1 MAKRKP
7 KGRVGQGRRKPR
19 TPTQYF
25 AQPKRQQQ
33 SQLKAARVVS
43 TMRMEKIS
51 LTRAAHEE
59 GISPATVRRHARSA
73 LRKTS
78 QGTYKARAS
87 DRMVR
92 VLVIPAPNGL
102 AEIATLDSR
111 AASIVGEYWNAVHHY
126 LETGDETELARF
138 RGVSIID
145 AQGNAV
151 PLLTDTAELER
162 LGSAGVLSFQSLY
175 ARAS

>member
-7 KGRVGQGRRKPR
+7 KPRSGQGKRKPH
-19 TPTQYF
+19 TPAQYF
-25 AQPKRQQQ
+25 AQSPRRRA
-33 SQLKAARVVS
+33 SQLKSARVLTTMRTDGLSLRRAARQEQV
-43 TMRMEKIS
+43 
-51 LTRAAHEE
+51 
-59 GISPATVRRHARSA
+59 SPATVLRHAGSA
-73 LRKTS
+73 LRKTA
-78 QGTYKARAS
+78 QGTYTARKS
-87 DRMVR
+87 DRLLR
-92 VLVIPAPNGL
+92 VLVIPAPDGL

-111 AASIVGEYWNAVHHY
+111 SASIVGEYWNALHHY
-126 LETGDETELARF
+126 LETGDEADLARF